1 MVRKTLVDSTDFKS
15 QNLDRTTIPGNNK
28 TVLFSLHI
36 EGCYMESAAREV
48 GTRARAK
55 RGQILAGAQ
64 RVFLEQ
70 GFAAASTD
78 VIAREA
84 GVSKRTLYAYYP
96 SKEELFADVLREL
109 TVDNPQTRVL
119 ESVQLVDPSSTEELR
134 EALYMLARKLMT
146 TIMETDY
153 LALLRTI
160 IADSHRFP
168 EISEIFRSTV
178 PERGIR
184 EGSAMLRRAQENGA
198 VVEGDPEVMMR
209 MFMGPLLTYALTG
222 GLFRPEGPPQMPEP
236 ENIEQIVELYMKAIS
251 TGGEPER
258 SKG

>member
-1 MVRKTLVDSTDFKS
+1 
-15 QNLDRTTIPGNNK
+15 
-28 TVLFSLHI
+28 
-36 EGCYMESAAREV
+36 MEAAPKEV
-48 GTRARAK
+48 GPRVQAK
-55 RGQILAGAQ
+55 RAQILAGAQ
-64 RVFLEQ
+64 RVFLQQ

-96 SKEELFADVLREL
+96 SKEELFEGVLRGL

-119 ESVQLVDPSSTEELR
+119 ESVRTVEPRSPEELR
-134 EALYMLARKLMT
+134 GALLMLSRRLMA

-168 EISEIFRSTV
+168 QISEIFRSTV
-178 PERGIR
+178 PEIGIR
-184 EGSAMLRRAQENGA
+184 EGSAMLRRAQENGV

-209 MFMGPLLTYALTG
+209 MFMGPLLSYVMTG
-222 GLFRPEGPPQMPEP
+222 GLFRPEGPPQMPGP
-236 ENIEQIVELYMKAIS
+236 EKIEALVDLYMKAVS
-251 TGGEPER
+251 KEGASER
-258 SKG
+258 RKG